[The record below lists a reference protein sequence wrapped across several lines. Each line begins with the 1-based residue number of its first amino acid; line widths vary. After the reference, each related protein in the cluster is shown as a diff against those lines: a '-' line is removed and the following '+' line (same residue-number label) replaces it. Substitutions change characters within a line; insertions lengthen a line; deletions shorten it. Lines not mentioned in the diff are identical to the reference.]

1 MATSV
6 QARLQR
12 FDHATV
18 PSIDLLEHLDFYEMF
33 FGAELP
39 ERKAKGMPPM
49 VNFSIARRKS
59 GRASIFFIN
68 VGGHTGF
75 GLFLQEE
82 YPPPPLRLLEGPR
95 YGFGIVGNG
104 LDHAVSVLAG
114 NGVEFMGP
122 VKHDERHPFSE
133 SVYFKDPSDNSLELS
148 VWRDREFANRKLAGG
163 KGLIPVSGLSHCA
176 FDVTDLELA
185 GDFYV
190 AGLGIEPLFRGTT
203 PDGLPCIVLQ
213 IGSRQVVT
221 LQQVDEM
228 SERSVKKYLSDCHA
242 AFNLPHEEWE
252 GVEREMGARNVE
264 MLPDYPAMD
273 GSREPYHNVYVVD
286 PFGNNVQ
293 VTGTDGKG
301 RH

>member
-1 MATSV
+1 MVTSV
-6 QARLQR
+6 QAHLQK

-18 PSIDLLEHLDFYEMF
+18 PSIDLLADLDFYDQF

-39 ERKAKGMPPM
+39 DRKAKGMPPM

-82 YPPPPLRLLEGPR
+82 YPPPSLRLLEGPR
-95 YGFGIVGNG
+95 YGFGIVGDS
-104 LDHAVSVLAG
+104 LDHAVSVLSD

-133 SVYFKDPSDNSLELS
+133 SIYFKDPSDNSLELS
-148 VWRDREFANRKLAGG
+148 AWRDLEFANRKPVGG
-163 KGLIPVSGLSHCA
+163 PGLIPVSGLSHCA
-176 FDVTDLELA
+176 FDVTGLELA
-185 GDFYV
+185 ADFYV
-190 AGLGIEPLFRGTT
+190 AGLGIEPLYHGTA

-221 LQQVDEM
+221 FQQVDEM
-228 SERSVKKYLSDCHA
+228 SERSIKKYLSDCHA
-242 AFNLPHEEWE
+242 AFTLPHEEWE
-252 GVEREMGARNVE
+252 GVEREMARATWKC
-264 MLPDYPAMD
+264 YPTI
-273 GSREPYHNVYVVD
+273 RRWTVR
-286 PFGNNVQ
+286 GNP
-293 VTGTDGKG
+293 TTTSMWST
-301 RH
+301 RSATTCR